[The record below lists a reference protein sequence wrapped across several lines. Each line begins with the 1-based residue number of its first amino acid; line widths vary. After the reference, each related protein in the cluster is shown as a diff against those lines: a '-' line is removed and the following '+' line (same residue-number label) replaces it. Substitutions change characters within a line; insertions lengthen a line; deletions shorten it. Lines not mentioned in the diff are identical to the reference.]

1 MVNSNW
7 ERAISPTIFVGQ
19 DAMTDNNSDTE
30 DDGGAENKPL
40 DRKYPDHLLK
50 QGRERGL
57 SRADREYLASGG
69 ETIAKSENAHIN
81 IRHRI
86 RSRVRESIVDFWL
99 LTEYLSER
107 DRDLIFRESNDDW
120 DNWELQIGIK
130 NAIQFF
136 YTALGESDLVDF
148 ETVLASGVHDAE
160 REKNDSPVL
169 VDVDFDVEVD
179 EQFHVEEAYEK
190 FQRGVPLSPIEIGTL
205 LVTGMVRDSE
215 EVQRLSRHARS
226 NSFIEH
232 ALSPLLTEQ
241 LSSIG
246 DRDERIE
253 RFRYHWSH
261 LPDEYASMET
271 GVDMPW
277 LSDFHYLEEELAFQ
291 QNESEDVSSEDFADE
306 TVAEET
312 AKGETVETDEDRL
325 ADYEVTL
332 QKLSTDLDEP
342 ITVGDKVVYED
353 GDRHVVER
361 DDGDDDAPADADR

>member
-1 MVNSNW
+1 
-7 ERAISPTIFVGQ
+7 
-19 DAMTDNNSDTE
+19 MTDNNSDTE
-30 DDGGAENKPL
+30 EDDGGAEDEPF
-40 DRKYPDHLLK
+40 DRKYPDRLLE

-57 SRADREYLASGG
+57 SRADREYLASNG

-120 DNWELQIGIK
+120 DNWELQIGLK

-160 REKNDSPVL
+160 REKNDRPML
-169 VDVDFDVEVD
+169 VDIDFDVEVD
-179 EQFHVEEAYEK
+179 EQFRVEEAYEK
-190 FQRGVPLSPIEIGTL
+190 FQRGVPLSPMEIGTL
-205 LVTGMVRDSE
+205 LVTGTIRDSE
-215 EVQRLSRHARS
+215 ETQRLSRHARS

-241 LSSIG
+241 LSSIS
-246 DRDERIE
+246 DEDERID

-261 LPDEYASMET
+261 LPDEYAPMEA
-271 GVDMPW
+271 GVDVPR

-291 QNESEDVSSEDFADE
+291 QNEDASLEDMADE
-306 TVAEET
+306 AVAEGT
-312 AKGETVETDEDRL
+312 AESEAPETDEDRL
-325 ADYEVTL
+325 ADYEATL
-332 QKLSTDLDEP
+332 RKLSTDLGES
-342 ITVGDKVVYED
+342 ITVGDGVVYED
-353 GDRHVVER
+353 GDRHLLDNTGDER
-361 DDGDDDAPADADR
+361 G